1 MILIDN
7 NFNLVTMFLPNFNS
21 SVEFSVCLGISF
33 SEWSYHMEPSPPI
46 CSINLL
52 TCFYLIGDFSV
63 VYSQRDCNFNVTVTD
78 TNVNVTVDSYVN
90 SSFNFSFPK
99 LLKYLIASKIIKLG
113 STSKIRAQFETI
125 PQ

>member
-21 SVEFSVCLGISF
+21 SVEFSVCLGISS
-33 SEWSYHMEPSPPI
+33 SEWSYHMESSPPI

-52 TCFYLIGDFSV
+52 TCFYVIGDFSW

-78 TNVNVTVDSYVN
+78 TNGNVTLDSYFN
-90 SSFNFSFPK
+90 SSFNFSFSH
-99 LLKYLIASKIIKLG
+99 LLKYLIASKIITLG
-113 STSKIRAQFETI
+113 STSKITAQFETI